1 MPMIARKNIL
11 EMCLLD
17 DVFMNVMLDE
27 DTNTTGAILRII
39 MDTPDLIVKDVKA
52 QSFSQNLEG
61 RSVRFDVKAVDSNGT
76 HYDIEVQK
84 QNDGANPKRVR
95 FNAAMMDKRLIDSGE
110 DWESLP
116 RLCIIFITEKDILG
130 GNLPIYHINRK
141 VNEFDCIFDDQEEV
155 IFVNCEYDDGS
166 IDTDIEKL
174 IHDFKCYE
182 PSKMYLPELKQK
194 ANYYKYVK
202 EGKQNM
208 SEYIRRVYGEDIA
221 LAAQK
226 AAQQATEKQLKRD
239 IARSFDYFS
248 KRLDEKEAIKV
259 IAEQFELTVPKV
271 KKILNLENDL

>member
-208 SEYIRRVYGEDIA
+208 SEYIRRVYAKDFEKLEKTVSKKQKSEDIVCA
-221 LAAQK
+221 YNMMISYGFN
-226 AAQQATEKQLKRD
+226 E
-239 IARSFDYFS
+239 
-248 KRLDEKEAIKV
+248 EEAIKAV
-259 IAEQFELTVPKV
+259 SQSFDMSTASV
-271 KKILNLENDL
+271 KRIVKS